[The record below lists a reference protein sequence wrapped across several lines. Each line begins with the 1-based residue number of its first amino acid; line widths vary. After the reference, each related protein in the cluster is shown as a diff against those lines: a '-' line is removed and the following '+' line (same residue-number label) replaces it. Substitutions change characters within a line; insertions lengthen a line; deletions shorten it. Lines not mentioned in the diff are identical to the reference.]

1 MSGHSHFATI
11 KRTKEANDAKK
22 GKVFSK
28 FAREIAIAVKTGGGT
43 DPEFNYKLR
52 MVIDK
57 ARTYNM
63 PKDNIERAISRGS
76 GTEALEVINYEGFG
90 PCGVGVIVE
99 AATDNRNR
107 TAQEIK
113 NLFERVGGS
122 LSGPGSVSFNFDH
135 KGLLVV
141 NKESNF
147 EEQMLK
153 LIDCGAEDVEELE
166 VEVEVYTS
174 PDKLREVRGN
184 MEKAGFIIKSS
195 ELIMKPKTFQQITD
209 SKDASKILAFMEQL
223 DDHDDVQNVYANFDI
238 SDEVIKQIEN

>member
-28 FAREIAIAVKTGGGT
+28 YAREIAIAVKTGGGT

-52 MVIDK
+52 MIIDK
-57 ARTYNM
+57 ARSFNM
-63 PKDNIERAISRGS
+63 PKDNIERAIQQAQGKQDN
-76 GTEALEVINYEGFG
+76 LEIVNYEGFG
-90 PCGVGVIVE
+90 PCGVAVIVE

-113 NLFERVGGS
+113 NIFEKAGGN
-122 LSGPGSVSFNFDH
+122 LGGPGSVSFNFDS

-141 NKESNF
+141 DKEDNF

-153 LIDCGAEDVEELE
+153 LIDCGAEDVEE
-166 VEVEVYTS
+166 VGAEVEVYTS
-174 PDKLREVRGN
+174 PDKLKDVRDR
-184 MEKAGFIIKSS
+184 MEKSGFLIRSA
-195 ELIMKPKTFQQITD
+195 ELYMKPKTLQQIND
-209 SKDASKILAFMEQL
+209 PKDASKILSFVEQL
-223 DDHDDVQNVYANFDI
+223 GNDDDVQNVYANFDI
-238 SDEVIKQIEN
+238 VI